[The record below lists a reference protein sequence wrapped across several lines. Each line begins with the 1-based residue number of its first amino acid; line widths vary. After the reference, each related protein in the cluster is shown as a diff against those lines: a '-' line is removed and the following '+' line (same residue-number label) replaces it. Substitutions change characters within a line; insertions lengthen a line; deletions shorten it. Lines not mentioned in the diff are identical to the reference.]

1 MDNNNNVMVFIEAR
15 HGKIAEVSLELISA
29 AVDLA
34 AELGGEVE
42 AVVPGHGLEDEL
54 YRLGHYGC
62 RRVYYIDDPRLTHFT
77 SIPYARTTIETIR
90 RHDPAIVL
98 FGATTMGRDVAPRV
112 ASALKCGLT
121 ADCTDLKIGDHTIKD
136 KTYKNILLQ
145 IRPAFGGNIVATI
158 VSPESRPSMAT
169 GREGV
174 MKMGTPDPDRRVE
187 IIPESIAFA
196 DDDFLSE
203 IIEIVREEK
212 RVNLK
217 GAQII
222 VSAGMGASDP
232 EALELAREL
241 ARILGGELG
250 CSRPVVDAGILDK
263 EHQVGQTGVTVRP
276 NLYIACGISG
286 QIQHRAGMA
295 EAKRIIAIN
304 RDPQAPIFALA
315 HYGIVGDVKDVL
327 NKMIKA
333 YKTKA

>member
-1 MDNNNNVMVFIEAR
+1 MENSKNVMVFIEAR
-15 HGKIAEVSLELISA
+15 HGRIAEVSLELISA
-29 AVDLA
+29 ATDLA
-34 AELGGEVE
+34 SELGGQVE
-42 AVVPGHGLEDEL
+42 AVACGCGLQEEL
-54 YRLGHYGC
+54 AILGQYGC
-62 RRVYYIDDPRLTHFT
+62 ARVYYIDDPRLTHFS
-77 SIPYARTTIETIR
+77 SIPYARTVIETIR
-90 RHDPAIVL
+90 HHDPAIVL

-121 ADCTDLKIGDHTIKD
+121 ADCTDLRIGEHTIKD

-169 GREGV
+169 VREGV
-174 MKMGTPDPDRRVE
+174 MKMKTPDPAGNVE
-187 IIPESIAFA
+187 IIAEKIEFGEN
-196 DDDFLSE
+196 DFLSE
-203 IIEIVREEK
+203 IIEVVREEK

-222 VSAGMGASDP
+222 VAAGMGASDP
-232 EALELAREL
+232 EAIELAREL
-241 ARILGGELG
+241 ARLLGGELG

-286 QIQHRAGMA
+286 QIQHRAGMS

-304 RDPQAPIFALA
+304 KDPQAPIFALA
-315 HYGIVGDVKDVL
+315 HYSIVGDAKDVL